1 MNLYLFFVEE
11 MLAKTFLF
19 VEEVLIIINVLMGL
33 VLVHTNILS
42 SPFSLSTACKQ
53 LQLQPE
59 LRHMCRRPE
68 GSPNCDAILW
78 AGIIIMLYVDLV

>member
-1 MNLYLFFVEE
+1 

-19 VEEVLIIINVLMGL
+19 VKEVLVIINVLTGL
-33 VLVHTNILS
+33 VLIHTNILS

-59 LRHMCRRPE
+59 LRHTGFQN
-68 GSPNCDAILW
+68 GSVKSKVTSWYVPITSALTGFIL
-78 AGIIIMLYVDLV
+78 GS

>member
-1 MNLYLFFVEE
+1 MHFLVMNLYLLFVEE
-11 MLAKTFLF
+11 MLTKTFLF
-19 VEEVLIIINVLMGL
+19 VEEVLIIINVLTGL

-59 LRHMCRRPE
+59 LRHIIFP
-68 GSPNCDAILW
+68 ILSF
-78 AGIIIMLYVDLV
+78 

>member
-1 MNLYLFFVEE
+1 

-19 VEEVLIIINVLMGL
+19 VEEVLVIINVLTGL

-59 LRHMCRRPE
+59 LRHTGDLMPLTAHNDSELRSQQP
-68 GSPNCDAILW
+68 GFLLLSKYNFT
-78 AGIIIMLYVDLV
+78 VDSFT